1 MKKII
6 ETKTY
11 ATMMK
16 HRAEANPNAS
26 SYASMM
32 EHRAVAN
39 PNTSY
44 GGSQC
49 SWANLKF
56 KFPVFKSGKVSKYVK
71 LLVSFGITGRT
82 WVAALNDLGVDPKMQ
97 YSGYF
102 SCYRLSLL
110 NHGLIKKSGR
120 VGRKSKYVLTTLGDR
135 YVSMVLRRT
144 IAMA

>member
-1 MKKII
+1 MKKITS
-6 ETKTY
+6 TKTY

-16 HRAEANPNAS
+16 NRAAANPNAS
-26 SYASMM
+26 
-32 EHRAVAN
+32 
-39 PNTSY
+39 Y
-44 GGSQC
+44 GGRLC
-49 SWANLKF
+49 NWANLKF

-71 LLVSFGITGRT
+71 LLVSFGTTGNT
-82 WVAALNDLGVDPKMQ
+82 WVNALNDLGVKPEKQ

-120 VGRKSKYVLTTLGDR
+120 VGRKPKYVLTTLGDR

-144 IAMA
+144 ISLA

>member
-11 ATMMK
+11 A
-16 HRAEANPNAS
+16 
-26 SYASMM
+26 SMM
-32 EHRAVAN
+32 EHRAAAN

-44 GGSQC
+44 GGSLC

-71 LLVSFGITGRT
+71 LLVSFGMTGNT
-82 WVAALNDLGVDPKMQ
+82 WVAALNDLGVKPEMQ
-97 YSGYF
+97 RSSYF
-102 SCYRLSLL
+102 CCYRLSLL

-120 VGRKSKYVLTTLGDR
+120 VGRKPKYVLTTLGDR

-144 IAMA
+144 ISMA